1 MDTRFRGYDILKR
14 TLTYLGVTNVKG
26 PILFA
31 CHNVNVVSFHYFK
44 LTLLV
49 IPA

>member
-14 TLTYLGVTNVKG
+14 TLTYIDDTNVGG

-31 CHNVNVVSFHYFK
+31 CHHVNAVIFHYFK